1 VSSAG
6 LQKKLKQEQ
15 MNRCHSVKPTEFF
28 IVSRNPAPRI
38 LLVDDEPTVLD
49 ALRLTLE
56 ANGFVCCTAT
66 DGLEALKALRQMSV
80 DVVIS
85 DLRMPNMSGFELLPN
100 IRCQYPQVVV
110 IVCSAEP
117 EENLRSL
124 HLPIDAYF
132 QKGAYTSEQLVAAI
146 ESSMQLHG
154 LL

>member
-1 VSSAG
+1 
-6 LQKKLKQEQ
+6 
-15 MNRCHSVKPTEFF
+15 MNRGHSVRLPESF
-28 IVSRNPAPRI
+28 IVSRKPVPRI

-66 DGLEALKALRQMSV
+66 DGLEALKALRQTSV

-100 IRCQYPQVVV
+100 IRCHYPQVGV

-117 EENLRSL
+117 EEDLRSL
-124 HLPIDAYF
+124 HLPVDAYF
-132 QKGAYTSEQLVAAI
+132 RKGAYTPEQLVAAI
-146 ESSMQLHG
+146 ESAMQLHW

>member
-1 VSSAG
+1 
-6 LQKKLKQEQ
+6 
-15 MNRCHSVKPTEFF
+15 MNRGHSVRLSES
-28 IVSRNPAPRI
+28 IIESRNPVPRI

-66 DGLEALKALRQMSV
+66 DGVEALKVLRQTSV

-100 IRCQYPQVVV
+100 IRCQYPHIGV
-110 IVCSAEP
+110 IVSSSEP

-124 HLPIDAYF
+124 QMPIDAYF
-132 QKGAYTSEQLVAAI
+132 QKGAYTPEQLVAAI
-146 ESSMQLHG
+146 ESAMQLHW
-154 LL
+154 LQ

>member
-1 VSSAG
+1 
-6 LQKKLKQEQ
+6 
-15 MNRCHSVKPTEFF
+15 MNKCHSVDLPEFF
-28 IVSRNPAPRI
+28 TVPRNPAPRI

-66 DGLEALKALRQMSV
+66 DGLEALNSLRQASV

-100 IRCQYPQVVV
+100 IRRHYPQVVV

-117 EENLRSL
+117 VETLRSWN
-124 HLPIDAYF
+124 LPIDAYF

-146 ESSMQLHG
+146 QSAMQLHG